1 MNRDI
6 SNNDEIGINNDIYNY
21 KGYFVEN
28 ADQDD
33 EPKYF
38 EFGAHFR
45 YKDLYN
51 ALKIIKKEQVYK
63 KMKSEN
69 EEKIAQITM
78 KKIENKERNN
88 TRNKNMNLDN
98 NIQNILKGFKSRI
111 RSRNIGAEQQNENQ
125 NELTF
130 IPLNHNKNNLSVKKD
145 AKNSNSIIYVNKTN
159 YTNIKNKNRKSLN
172 NSNNYNIL
180 NKKLNSRNTNEKNN
194 NIFMNK
200 KFQKNI
206 LNQMDKHK
214 LSDKNIFSRNQGQSS
229 LYQQVKIPPNNK
241 ATNQNNNFLNNMN
254 FYKSY
259 KIQISQL
266 NKNNERQNLFNFDE
280 SSFNYHSKDNKDKTK
295 YNCNFKNNQKTL
307 QKNISNLTEPKYLY
321 NSLNKNISDM
331 KGKYLKLDKMKNYN
345 LYNLNKKNNITK
357 ERGKPASSNLDNIL
371 NSYRAKKLKFS
382 PEKEKVKYMPND
394 TGKSPSTYQFNN
406 LARFNKNNKRIS
418 LKKNKFNDYSDY
430 LNNRGIIS
438 VSMDNNKYISN
449 NITIEKSKNNKKFDN
464 SNIVHISL
472 INQSNNNNKS
482 EMAFPD
488 LLNNNEFGKNYIN
501 SNINCENIRNKG
513 NKYKRED
520 LINYNQFNKNNNI
533 NINNNNNINKN
544 SDLFNL
550 LDKNEMYSRNK
561 NNNYFLNN
569 ISSINFTNKK
579 TINTTNNNK
588 NNNNLKKMNM
598 TQQNHTKLLQ
608 YKNHKVQIRNKM
620 LNFHNNLMNNNYNK
634 NLKKNIVEISSAS
647 KKKLFTSS
655 NDDNIL
661 NNNYKIEIINKK
673 IQNNKNNYSYLNNL
687 KINKSKK
694 KISLTKH
701 VANTIIAK
709 ENTYTKN
716 KQFNKSLISNE
727 VSANKSNIS
736 NNANQLNDAK
746 NKSWGV
752 KKYESLIKKK
762 PHKNNI
768 NINININNN
777 NKIIYNKIF
786 NNKNHGLNTN
796 PKGVKS
802 PTLQKIRSYINN
814 STIEMKSNNMNNN
827 KKTNYINLQLP
838 KAKLLNVYNSNK

>member
-295 YNCNFKNNQKTL
+295 YNYNFKNNQKTL

-331 KGKYLKLDKMKNYN
+331 KGKYMKLDKMKNYN
-345 LYNLNKKNNITK
+345 LYNLNKKNNVTK

>member
-6 SNNDEIGINNDIYNY
+6 SNNEGIDINNDIYNY

-51 ALKIIKKEQVYK
+51 ALKIIKKEQAYQK
-63 KMKSEN
+63 IKSEN
-69 EEKIAQITM
+69 EEKLTQITT

-98 NIQNILKGFKSRI
+98 NIQNILKGFKTRI

-130 IPLNHNKNNLSVKKD
+130 IPLNHNKNNFSVKKD

-159 YTNIKNKNRKSLN
+159 YTNIKNKNKNRKSLN
-172 NSNNYNIL
+172 NSNNYNLL
-180 NKKLNSRNTNEKNN
+180 NKKVNIRNIDEKNN
-194 NIFMNK
+194 NNNFMNK
-200 KFQKNI
+200 RFQKNI

-214 LSDKNIFSRNQGQSS
+214 LSDKNIFSRNQGQSK

-241 ATNQNNNFLNNMN
+241 TANQNNNLLNNMN

-266 NKNNERQNLFNFDE
+266 NKNNERQKLFNFDE
-280 SSFNYHSKDNKDKTK
+280 SSFNYHSKDNNDKAK
-295 YNCNFKNNQKTL
+295 YNYNFKNNQKMI
-307 QKNISNLTEPKYLY
+307 QKNISNLTEPKFLY
-321 NSLNKNISDM
+321 NSLNKKISDM
-331 KGKYLKLDKMKNYN
+331 KGKYLKLDKIKNYN
-345 LYNLNKKNNITK
+345 LYNVNKKKNVTK

-382 PEKEKVKYMPND
+382 PQKETAKFMPNNP
-394 TGKSPSTYQFNN
+394 GKSPSTYQFNN

-449 NITIEKSKNNKKFDN
+449 NITIEKEKNNRKFEN

-472 INQSNNNNKS
+472 INQNNNNNKS
-482 EMAFPD
+482 AMAFPE
-488 LLNNNEFGKNYIN
+488 LLNNNYFGNNYIN
-501 SNINCENIRNKG
+501 SNQNYEKIKNRN
-513 NKYKRED
+513 NKSKKED

-533 NINNNNNINKN
+533 NNNVNINKN
-544 SDLFNL
+544 NDLFNL

-579 TINTTNNNK
+579 TINTINNNNK

-608 YKNHKVQIRNKM
+608 YKNHKIQIRNKM
-620 LNFHNNLMNNNYNK
+620 LNFHNNLMNNNLNK
-634 NLKKNIVEISSAS
+634 NLKKNMVEISSTS
-647 KKKLFTSS
+647 KKKIFTSS

-673 IQNNKNNYSYLNNL
+673 IQNNKSNYSYYNNL
-687 KINKSKK
+687 KTNKSKK

-701 VANTIIAK
+701 VANTIIVK

-716 KQFNKSLISNE
+716 KQFNQSLISNE

-736 NNANQLNDAK
+736 NNVNQLNDAK

-762 PHKNNI
+762 PNKNNI

-786 NNKNHGLNTN
+786 NNKNGLNTN
-796 PKGVKS
+796 PKTVKS

-814 STIEMKSNNMNNN
+814 AAFEMKNNKNN
-827 KKTNYINLQLP
+827 KKTNYINLQYP
-838 KAKLLNVYNSNK
+838 KAKLLNVYNSNNK

>member
-111 RSRNIGAEQQNENQ
+111 RSRNIGADQQNENQ

-295 YNCNFKNNQKTL
+295 YNYNFKNNQKTL

-331 KGKYLKLDKMKNYN
+331 KGKYMKLDKMKNYN
-345 LYNLNKKNNITK
+345 LYNLNKKNNVTK

-382 PEKEKVKYMPND
+382 PEKEKVKYMSND

>member
-111 RSRNIGAEQQNENQ
+111 RSRNIGADQQNENQ

-295 YNCNFKNNQKTL
+295 YNYNFKNNQKTL

-331 KGKYLKLDKMKNYN
+331 KGKYMKLDKMKNYN
-345 LYNLNKKNNITK
+345 LYNLNKKNNVTK